1 MKRIINIKWIIGT
14 LLFSFF
20 INTLSFAQNNDVPWK
35 SLFNGKNLDGWK
47 MVGDKGEAFVENGEI
62 LLRRTVNTKEH
73 TFVTTKKKYSDFILE
88 IDFKMDAPGFSTGVL
103 IRCVDANSN
112 PDTSKVRLYGYQIKI
127 DNTARNWTG
136 GIFDDFG
143 GTWKWM
149 YDLSNNEPARQAFRT
164 NDWNTFRIEAIGN
177 NIKVWLNNVP
187 STNLINDKYS
197 KGYIALKIHSLGA
210 QAKDKDVLIHF
221 KNIRIITKDVGSY
234 LLHSDLKQITAK

>member
-1 MKRIINIKWIIGT
+1 LIVCF
-14 LLFSFF
+14 LLFITPS
-20 INTLSFAQNNDVPWK
+20 LFAQNDIPWK

-47 MVGDKGEAFVENGEI
+47 MIGDKGDAFVEKDEI
-62 LLRRTVNTKEH
+62 VIRRKVNTKEH

-88 IDFKMDAPGFSTGVL
+88 VDFKMDAPGWSTGVL
-103 IRCVDANSN
+103 VRCVDAKA
-112 PDTSKVRLYGYQIKI
+112 DTSKVRLYGYQIKI

-136 GIFDDFG
+136 GLFDDFG

-149 YDLSNNEPARQAFRT
+149 YDLSKNEPARQAFKT

-177 NIKVWLNNVP
+177 NIKVWLNGVP

-210 QAKDKDVLIHF
+210 ETKDKEVLIHF

-234 LLHSDLKQITAK
+234 LLQNDLKQITVM

>member
-1 MKRIINIKWIIGT
+1 MKLRITLNT
-14 LLFSFF
+14 LLIAYSLLL
-20 INTLSFAQNNDVPWK
+20 LSAPSSAQKNEAPWK
-35 SLFNGKNLDGWK
+35 SIFNGENLAGWN
-47 MVGDKGEAFVENGEI
+47 MVGDKGVAYVKDGEII
-62 LLRRTVNTKEH
+62 LLRTKDTKEH

-112 PDTSKVRLYGYQIKI
+112 HDTSKVRLYGYQIKI

-149 YDLSNNEPARQAFRT
+149 YDLSNNEPARQAFMT
-164 NDWNTFRIEAIGN
+164 YDWNTFRIEAIGN
-177 NIKVWLNNVP
+177 NIKVWLNGVP

-197 KGYIALKIHSLGA
+197 KGYIALKIHSLNNSV
-210 QAKDKDVLIHF
+210 KDEAVLIHF
-221 KNIRIITKDVGSY
+221 KNIRIISKNAKKYSKK
-234 LLHSDLKQITAK
+234 SDLKQITIK